1 MKLVMI
7 TLENNIVSN
16 GSQQAVKD
24 GRHSQYAD
32 GKYPHQGIFLPM
44 VHLKF
49 LQDRY
54 RHGKDEYISK
64 AGQNSVC

>member
-1 MKLVMI
+1 MKLLMI
-7 TLENNIVSN
+7 TLENNIVRN
-16 GSQQAVKD
+16 GSHQVVKD

-32 GKYPHQGIFLPM
+32 GIYPHQDIFLPM

-54 RHGKDEYISK
+54 RLGKDEYISN